1 MKKMRQ
7 VTGGR
12 MQGLGLFFGFLSAG
26 LLFTA
31 VDGQAALGEN
41 SDDPFSFDIAIGTE
55 VMAGDTTYSIG
66 GNIINADGSFDSVHF
81 PVSELEWPLDIWLAR
96 VDAGVTFASSW
107 RINGTLK
114 MDISDPDD
122 HMLDS
127 DWLTLSNP
135 GKLDVFSETNISDF
149 DALIWDIDVEWS
161 FYQTDLW
168 SLYTGVGYMYQ
179 NFEYEGQLIRQ
190 YSPSGLL
197 GYDYAGNGE
206 VGITYEM
213 TYDMFYL
220 LIGGEFQVTPQ
231 FSLSGSFAF
240 SPFTSGED
248 EDHHLLREKVSYGDM
263 DGTAVMFDLAATY
276 YFLPSLYVE
285 AGYEFVSISVD
296 GTQDQLAYGIPMG
309 QIDIESESTQNSGY
323 LTVGYQF

>member
-1 MKKMRQ
+1 MKQISGSR
-7 VTGGR
+7 V
-12 MQGLGLFFGFLSAG
+12 QGLGLFLGFLGAG
-26 LLFTA
+26 LFFNA
-31 VDGQAALGEN
+31 VDSQAALGEN
-41 SDDPFSFDIAIGTE
+41 SDDSLGFDFAIGTE
-55 VMAGDTTYSIG
+55 LMAGDTTYSIG
-66 GNIINADGSFDSVHF
+66 GNIVYADGEAETVMF

-96 VDAGVTFASSW
+96 LDAGFTITPSW

-127 DWLTLSNP
+127 DWLTPSNP
-135 GKLDVFSETNISDF
+135 GQLDIFSETNISDF

-161 FYQTDLW
+161 FYQTDQW
-168 SLYTGVGYMYQ
+168 SLYTGVGYLYQ
-179 NFEYEGQLIRQ
+179 NFEYEGQAISQ

-197 GYDYAGNGE
+197 GYDYTGNGE

-220 LIGGEFQVTPQ
+220 LVGSDFQVTPQ
-231 FSLSGSFAF
+231 FALSGSFAF

-263 DGTAVMFDLAATY
+263 DGTAVMFDLSATY
-276 YFLPSLYVE
+276 HFLPSLYVE

-296 GTQDQLAYGIPMG
+296 GTQDQLANGVPLG